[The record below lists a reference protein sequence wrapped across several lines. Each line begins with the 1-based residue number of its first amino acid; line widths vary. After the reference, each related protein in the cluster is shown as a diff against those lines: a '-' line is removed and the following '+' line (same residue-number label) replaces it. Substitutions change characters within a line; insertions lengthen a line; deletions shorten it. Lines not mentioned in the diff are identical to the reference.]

1 MPKKQKSD
9 RNFLISASTSRSP
22 GFLGTTVYNY
32 NIKPLAGNSS
42 GEKIGKIFEKI
53 VGWTGQWGN
62 GIMDSLSTLYPQ
74 REGGANMQ
82 NLLNFLISIMA
93 SVAGNYISKWL
104 NRDKKDS

>member
-9 RNFLISASTSRSP
+9 QNFLISASTSRSP

-42 GEKIGKIFEKI
+42 GEKMGKIFEKI
-53 VGWTGQWGN
+53 VGWTGQWGKRYN
-62 GIMDSLSTLYPQ
+62 GLAVYPKPTA
-74 REGGANMQ
+74 GGANMQ

>member
-1 MPKKQKSD
+1 
-9 RNFLISASTSRSP
+9 
-22 GFLGTTVYNY
+22 
-32 NIKPLAGNSS
+32 
-42 GEKIGKIFEKI
+42 
-53 VGWTGQWGN
+53 
-62 GIMDSLSTLYPQ
+62 MDSLSTLNPQ

>member
-1 MPKKQKSD
+1 MD
-9 RNFLISASTSRSP
+9 
-22 GFLGTTVYNY
+22 G
-32 NIKPLAGNSS
+32 S
-42 GEKIGKIFEKI
+42 GG
-53 VGWTGQWGN
+53 G
-62 GIMDSLSTLYPQ
+62 GIMDLLSTLNPQ